1 MIMTLESAPLAYG
14 QFATLPVHVQE
25 DMLARA
31 RVRAIL
37 ANPKARK
44 EVEAQMREQQRLT
57 DRQKV
62 IDSIEAINQMR

>member
-1 MIMTLESAPLAYG
+1 MTLESASLAYG

-25 DMLARA
+25 DLIARD

-44 EVEAQMREQQRLT
+44 EVEAQMREQQRLA